1 MKLTEHF
8 TLDELTRSTTAQ
20 RLGVANTPP
29 QELLPRLVRTAE
41 MLERI
46 RSTVGVP
53 IVVTSGY
60 RCERVER
67 ELTYSAYL
75 ARCRRQGIPVNDE
88 TWRDYF
94 ETKDHPRGHAADIL
108 APRFGTPTEVARLL
122 APLVSVLDI
131 GQLILEGVKG
141 KQWVHVSTHT
151 PEKAIN
157 RVITI
162 TDAGTV
168 PGIVGLS

>member
-60 RCERVER
+60 RCD
-67 ELTYSAYL
+67 A
-75 ARCRRQGIPVNDE
+75 VNRAVGGR
-88 TWRDYF
+88 TSS
-94 ETKDHPRGHAADIL
+94 DHTQGHAADIL
-108 APRFGTPTEVARLL
+108 APGFGTPTEVARLL
-122 APLVSVLDI
+122 APLVSVLGI

-141 KQWVHVSTHT
+141 KQWVHVSTHA

-168 PGIVGLS
+168 AGIVGLS